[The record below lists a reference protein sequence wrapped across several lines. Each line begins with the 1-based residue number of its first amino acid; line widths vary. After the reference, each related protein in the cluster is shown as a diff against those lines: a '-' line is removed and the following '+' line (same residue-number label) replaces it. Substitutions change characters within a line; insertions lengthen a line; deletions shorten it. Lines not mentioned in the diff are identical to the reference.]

1 MLVLVGARLYD
12 SLMQIPETSGGRLA
26 VAPGFIVELADNA
39 IIESRRDQVQSAMRA
54 AFEGAT
60 YFEEGRTVENGIRH
74 IGRALKGEL
83 DTEVGHAV
91 AFNTDADEIVGG
103 IFCVPTS
110 RRPDQTD
117 ADIGWVFV
125 GRDVPPRVQLR
136 VMDGLVACVRTTI
149 MGAGYNRLVTRMG
162 SVEGARMFERRYNI
176 VHDPLPDQPNR
187 WVGSAAIG
195 GLRPNSGTA
204 AT

>member
-1 MLVLVGARLYD
+1 
-12 SLMQIPETSGGRLA
+12 
-26 VAPGFIVELADNA
+26 
-39 IIESRRDQVQSAMRA
+39 
-54 AFEGAT
+54 
-60 YFEEGRTVENGIRH
+60 
-74 IGRALKGEL
+74 
-83 DTEVGHAV
+83 
-91 AFNTDADEIVGG
+91 
-103 IFCVPTS
+103 
-110 RRPDQTD
+110 
-117 ADIGWVFV
+117 
-125 GRDVPPRVQLR
+125 
-136 VMDGLVACVRTTI
+136 MDGLVACVRTTI